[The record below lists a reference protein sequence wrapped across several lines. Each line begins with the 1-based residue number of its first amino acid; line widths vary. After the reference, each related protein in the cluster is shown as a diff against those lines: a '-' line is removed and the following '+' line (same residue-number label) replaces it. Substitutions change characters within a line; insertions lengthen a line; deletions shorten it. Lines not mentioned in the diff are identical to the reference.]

1 MVSLLNVL
9 LIALIGLI
17 AAPAAGATAG
27 SQSGAPEFPQRP
39 LRMIAVVTAG
49 GGADIYARILARK
62 LGESFGQQVVVDNRG
77 GANGI
82 IGTELAS
89 RAAPDGHTLLF
100 VTSAHA
106 INAATRRRLPYDT
119 LVDLAPVSLFTEFA
133 TFLVVYPGF
142 APQSLPELLALA
154 RAKPGQLN
162 YGATAPGS
170 ALHLAAEMMN
180 LHAKVKIERVSYKGA
195 AEALSGTLAGEV
207 SISFHGP
214 TIMPHVKAG
223 RLRAL
228 AVTSAKRSPAW
239 PEVPTMQEG
248 GVPDYHFT
256 TWHGLLAPRNT
267 PTAII
272 ARLHQAVAQAARDPA
287 VVKTLTADGADI
299 HGNTPAQF
307 QAFLVREIGKYR
319 ELVQAMG
326 GLPGE

>member
-1 MVSLLNVL
+1 
-9 LIALIGLI
+9 
-17 AAPAAGATAG
+17 
-27 SQSGAPEFPQRP
+27 
-39 LRMIAVVTAG
+39 MIAVVTAG

-77 GANGI
+77 GANGV

-89 RAAPDGHTLLF
+89 RAVPDGHTLLF

-142 APQSLPELLALA
+142 PPQTLPELLALA

-180 LHAKVKIERVSYKGA
+180 LYAKVKIERVSYKGA
-195 AEALSGTLAGEV
+195 AEALSGTLGGEV

-239 PEVPTMQEG
+239 PDMPTMQEG
-248 GVPDYHFT
+248 GVPNYHFT
-256 TWHGLLAPRNT
+256 TWHGLLAPRNV
-267 PTAII
+267 PSAII
-272 ARLHQAVAQAARDPA
+272 ARLHQAVALAARDPG
-287 VVKTLTADGADI
+287 VVKTLTADGAEI